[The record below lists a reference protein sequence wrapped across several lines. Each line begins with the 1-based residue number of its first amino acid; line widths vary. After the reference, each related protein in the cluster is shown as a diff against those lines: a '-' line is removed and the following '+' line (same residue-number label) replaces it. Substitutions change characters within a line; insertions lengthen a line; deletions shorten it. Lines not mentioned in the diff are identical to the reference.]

1 MIFIGLMVDRTKLAQ
16 TVFLYSKIRIF
27 IEFKKII

>member
-16 TVFLYSKIRIF
+16 TVFYIR
-27 IEFKKII
+27 K